1 MGEFL
6 DIAEDKGIEAVDFII
21 DKITESKY
29 FDGFPVLSQ
38 MLGVIK
44 AVRVVPNY
52 LYAKK
57 TCAFLDGLKSDN
69 MDCDTFSRA
78 MKELNQNPKKFEEEL
93 LFLIEK
99 AENAEKAKIL
109 GYITRLFALRC
120 ISYEEFISFT
130 NIINNIQM
138 LFLKQF
144 SEKYE
149 NFAELKKS
157 NIYNV
162 LSAQGLII
170 NKNAQM
176 AIGDVPLLFEADL
189 SDSGKKMAK
198 ILSSYF
204 LEK

>member
-176 AIGDVPLLFEADL
+176 AIGDVPLLFETDL